1 MLPGPGALGH
11 PTPKFQPELA
21 KVGRAMSI
29 TTRYDG
35 AGDAMMWTN
44 WTGLS
49 SSSTATTSLNNKY
62 ADRRNQREAEKFRAT
77 ATAERLDNAPIS
89 PRLAQRPDHSLYLLP

>member
-49 SSSTATTSLNNKY
+49 SSSTATTSLNVSPTIL
-62 ADRRNQREAEKFRAT
+62 RPSSEKR
-77 ATAERLDNAPIS
+77 
-89 PRLAQRPDHSLYLLP
+89 